1 MTQAPEPVEY
11 PPIIEEFCE
20 YLAYLEKSKR
30 TVKQYKQDLLTF
42 FRYLLA
48 VRGGFPVDEQSLH
61 TMPVETVD
69 EALVKSVTNEEIY
82 DFMSYLAGIRGN
94 QSAARARK
102 LAALRCFFKF
112 LTVKKKWI
120 EHSPT
125 ENIESPAV
133 KQKLPRFL
141 NEEES
146 LLLLKTV
153 DADVAS
159 PYRVRDYAIL
169 TFFLNCGMRL
179 SELTGI
185 NLRDIDPKHRYLMV
199 LGKGSKERIIYLN
212 DACRAA
218 LESYLA
224 LRGQSA
230 AGGRDIKDKNA
241 LFLSRL
247 GKRISNQTVQHIV
260 YKYLDAAGLGYKRLS
275 THKLRH
281 TAATLMYR
289 TGKVDVRV
297 LKDIL
302 GHEQLTTT
310 QIYTHVSDAQMKR
323 AMDENPLAEVRKAK
337 RPVETVS
344 EGHSGE
350 QPPDP
355 GQENAP
361 DGKDGEE

>member
-133 KQKLPRFL
+133 KQKL
-141 NEEES
+141 
-146 LLLLKTV
+146 
-153 DADVAS
+153 
-159 PYRVRDYAIL
+159 
-169 TFFLNCGMRL
+169 
-179 SELTGI
+179 
-185 NLRDIDPKHRYLMV
+185 
-199 LGKGSKERIIYLN
+199 
-212 DACRAA
+212 RA
-218 LESYLA
+218 
-224 LRGQSA
+224 
-230 AGGRDIKDKNA
+230 
-241 LFLSRL
+241 F
-247 GKRISNQTVQHIV
+247 
-260 YKYLDAAGLGYKRLS
+260 
-275 THKLRH
+275 
-281 TAATLMYR
+281 
-289 TGKVDVRV
+289 
-297 LKDIL
+297 
-302 GHEQLTTT
+302 
-310 QIYTHVSDAQMKR
+310 
-323 AMDENPLAEVRKAK
+323 
-337 RPVETVS
+337 
-344 EGHSGE
+344 
-350 QPPDP
+350 
-355 GQENAP
+355 
-361 DGKDGEE
+361 